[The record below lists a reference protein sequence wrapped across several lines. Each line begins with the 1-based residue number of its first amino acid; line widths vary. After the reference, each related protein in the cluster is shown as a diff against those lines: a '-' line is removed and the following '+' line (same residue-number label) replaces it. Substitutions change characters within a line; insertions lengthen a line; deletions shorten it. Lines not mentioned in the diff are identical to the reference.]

1 MKSESLRPF
10 VMKKMRGKVMRN
22 LIEILQAGS
31 RYVSDLSK
39 SEGKTM
45 GKRTGKN

>member
-1 MKSESLRPF
+1 
-10 VMKKMRGKVMRN
+10 MRN

-45 GKRTGKN
+45 GKGLGRIKYAQGKIKG